1 MERQEY
7 QLEFKTQF
15 LVRLQFPSSCKTKH
29 FLFPRLVQIKFIFS
43 DNVHVYIVYIF
54 SFYNESLKLQFL
66 SLVFKLPILWKSIF
80 LFVYRSFVC
89 LLQLVTLA
97 TRYTVTTSF
106 CPLTLELEKKTDEH
120 QWQTLYWRDQ
130 DNECRLQSLLR
141 EIICRALRQTTINSV
156 CTSIKIINGLHQSIL
171 KIS

>member
-1 MERQEY
+1 MKTLNNNRSIIKDYKDVLNYLLKFGFIKHNKNVDIKISVHFWNNLHQVHSNQKIGILVRIY
-7 QLEFKTQF
+7 SKTQF

-89 LLQLVTLA
+89 LL
-97 TRYTVTTSF
+97 
-106 CPLTLELEKKTDEH
+106 
-120 QWQTLYWRDQ
+120 
-130 DNECRLQSLLR
+130 
-141 EIICRALRQTTINSV
+141 
-156 CTSIKIINGLHQSIL
+156 
-171 KIS
+171 